1 MPRQPMNRLTA
12 VLLLLLVGA
21 MSCSSD
27 PEQPEP
33 ADPARTR
40 VVLRTTA
47 GDLTLALF
55 PGQAPRTVRQFL
67 RLARAGVFDT
77 TYFFSVAPGFLIQTS
92 WAYDRA
98 RPISPEQR
106 SLITRIPL
114 ESSDIPHT
122 RGVLSMGRGKPDDP
136 DSAETSFCI
145 MLGRAPQL
153 DGKYTVFGR
162 VESGFEVLDK
172 IEKLG
177 TSVATRPRSRI
188 EVKQV
193 VVEDAALS
201 PRPGPAAPPAPGATG
216 TTAAAV
222 APAAQGG
229 TELSPSCHPAAQQSD
244 PAGHEAGGM
253 MASPPAARTDSPVSI
268 SDRLDTAGQRVRTVL
283 FRDLHID
290 RVYPSMHGP
299 WAQRTFKLAPES
311 PRVWLTGYRA
321 EVLDGGTGR
330 ASQEFMCHTN
340 LDLVGTASAPPELR
354 QGRAQ
359 LSISQGQTEL
369 RFPRGFAL
377 PLDNDASREVRL
389 TAMVLNSNYPG
400 LDRRFDFKSTVRYL
414 DDAAARQRGY
424 RPLFQTSVYT
434 VCPTEPPTGAGDQT
448 PACEPA
454 TPWEV
459 HDGPYARRQTGHWL
473 VPPGRQ
479 VITHDVTA
487 QLNLPYDTTVHYI
500 WVHLHPYGQRM
511 ELRDT
516 TTGQMVWTGRAR
528 NHPRKALLLSTD
540 HYASTE
546 GIRLYKDHRYALT
559 TVYDNRSGK
568 RVTAMA
574 ALWMYLR
581 AHPGS
586 EQARGPTVP
595 GRQPAYARLQA
606 DHR

>member
-1 MPRQPMNRLTA
+1 MPTHALNCARA
-12 VLLLLLVGA
+12 ASVLLLLGA
-21 MSCSSD
+21 LSCGSES
-27 PEQPEP
+27 P
-33 ADPARTR
+33 AEGGDPARAR
-40 VVLRTTA
+40 VVMRTTA
-47 GDLTLALF
+47 GDLTLTLF
-55 PGQAPRTVRQFL
+55 PEKAPRTVRQFL
-67 RLARAGVFDT
+67 KLARAGVFDT
-77 TYFFSVAPGFLIQTS
+77 TYFFSVSPGFLMQTS

-98 RPISPEQR
+98 RPISGEQR
-106 SLITRIPL
+106 ALITRLPL
-114 ESSDIPHT
+114 EASDIPHT
-122 RGVLSMGRGKPDDP
+122 RGVLSMGRNKDDP

-145 MLGRAPQL
+145 MLGRAPHL

-162 VESGFEVLDK
+162 VESGFEVLEK
-172 IEKLG
+172 IETMG

-193 VVEDAALS
+193 FVEDDAIPAKANPTSPGAAR
-201 PRPGPAAPPAPGATG
+201 PPGPTGATIAA
-216 TTAAAV
+216 TAQDA
-222 APAAQGG
+222 
-229 TELSPSCHPAAQQSD
+229 TEMSPSCHPAAQQSD
-244 PAGHEAGGM
+244 SAGPNDGAGQKAGGM
-253 MASPPAARTDSPVSI
+253 MASPPAARSNGEVAI
-268 SDRLDTAGQRVRTVL
+268 SDRVEATGQRVRTVL
-283 FRDLHID
+283 FKDLHID

-299 WAQRTFKLAPES
+299 WTQRSFKLVPDS
-311 PRVWLTGYRA
+311 PRVWMTGYRA
-321 EVLDGGTGR
+321 EVLDGRTGR

-354 QGRAQ
+354 HSRAQ

-377 PLDNDASREVRL
+377 PLENDAHREVRL

-400 LDRRFDFKSTVRYL
+400 LDKRFDFKSTLRYL
-414 DDAAARQRGY
+414 DDAGARRGGY
-424 RPLFQTSVYT
+424 QPLFQTSVYT
-434 VCPTEPPTGAGDQT
+434 VCPTEPPTGAGDPT

-459 HDGPYARRQTGHWL
+459 HDGPYARRQTGHWI

-487 QLNLPYDTTVHYI
+487 QLDLPYDTTVHYI

-511 ELRDT
+511 ELRDE
-516 TTGQMVWTGRAR
+516 TTGKTVWIGRAR

-540 HYASTE
+540 HYSSTE

-559 TVYDNRSGK
+559 TVYDNPSGR

-581 AHPGS
+581 AQDQPRHASASP
-586 EQARGPTVP
+586 A
-595 GRQPAYARLQA
+595 GR
-606 DHR
+606 